1 MKKTILAIAFCL
13 SIINLNAQEIE
24 APRRNDIVADPF
36 LLIAVPLVNVSY
48 ERLLNE
54 NSGLGVNVMFTLQND
69 SDSFS
74 QISPYYRMYFGR
86 KFAQGFFL
94 EGFVPITTTKEYD
107 MIYFND
113 EFGGYYTEG
122 NEKNTTTVGLGFG
135 VGGKWVIRNGLV
147 IEASG
152 GIGRRFGGN
161 LDDSWDGGD
170 GVTGK
175 VMGGSGYRF

>member
-1 MKKTILAIAFCL
+1 MKKIVLAIAFCL
-13 SIINLNAQEIE
+13 SFISISAQEIE
-24 APRRNDIVADPF
+24 AQRRNDIVADPF
-36 LLIAVPLVNVSY
+36 LLIAVPLLNVSY

-54 NSGLGVNVMFTLQND
+54 NSGLGVNAMVTLQND

-94 EGFVPITTTKEYD
+94 EGFVPITTTKESE

-113 EFGGYYTEG
+113 DFGGYYTEG
-122 NEKNTTTVGLGFG
+122 NERNTTTVGLGFG

-152 GIGRRFGGN
+152 GIGRRFGGDLN
-161 LDDSWDGGD
+161 NTWDGE

-175 VMGGSGYRF
+175 VMGGIGYRF